1 MLPVP
6 GAKPNIPFNSTTCA
20 IPSQFPLQF
29 RKDRSVYLYY
39 FRFFIPLF
47 STIKNIAVIFYCS
60 EQSGTSHLSLQLRSI
75 SLTPAFNTN
84 KNGISARF
92 SGFLFPSSRDM
103 FAPKIEHTF
112 VFLCC
117 STPFFECKNLF
128 CRKYETYHVT
138 AEGIRTPH
146 TSHLPLIS
154 TISKNPSHFSLQ
166 LDRKTPA
173 FSLCCFVTAFTP
185 FEDYPAC

>member
-6 GAKPNIPFNSTTCA
+6 GAKPNIPSNSTTSA
-20 IPSQFPLQF
+20 FL
-29 RKDRSVYLYY
+29 
-39 FRFFIPLF
+39 
-47 STIKNIAVIFYCS
+47 
-60 EQSGTSHLSLQLRSI
+60 SHFSLQLRSI

-173 FSLCCFVTAFTP
+173 FSLCCFVTSHFFLQFHPIFLYNLCLQTP
-185 FEDYPAC
+185 YFPRFVSFSTIRPDSLYN